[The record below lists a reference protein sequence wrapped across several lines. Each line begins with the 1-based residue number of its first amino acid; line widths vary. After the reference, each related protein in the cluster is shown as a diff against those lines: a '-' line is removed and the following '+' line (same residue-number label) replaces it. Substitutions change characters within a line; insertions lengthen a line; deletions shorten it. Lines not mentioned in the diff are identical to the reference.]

1 MKRLQILKLQ
11 YLVPEAAIQLFSCL
25 TICKKFIVCLV
36 TVVNRMIL
44 VWGVMAEHGIVG
56 RRMFGSFIA
65 CFMPTIRP
73 TTPLRQLHTGCRE
86 EINVNFLILLSMRK
100 KKNSAFSPILNSF
113 FKRNKSQAHCWHVF
127 VRAVC

>member
-36 TVVNRMIL
+36 TVVNRVIL

-56 RRMFGSFIA
+56 RRTFGSFIA
-65 CFMPTIRP
+65 RFMPTYCKANHAL
-73 TTPLRQLHTGCRE
+73 T
-86 EINVNFLILLSMRK
+86 
-100 KKNSAFSPILNSF
+100 SAPHWVQG
-113 FKRNKSQAHCWHVF
+113 RN
-127 VRAVC
+127 